1 MNNIDGVV
9 MRQFFY
15 PSAIA
20 VFGVSTGPANL
31 AKNIIHNCLEMG
43 FEGKI
48 YPVGKNPGTVC
59 GRDIIT
65 EPTTLPEG
73 IDLAVILIPV
83 YLVAKTLDICG
94 RKGIRH
100 VIVSTGG
107 YSELNEKNNHAENDL
122 LKTARQH
129 GIRFIGPNCIGII
142 NTGSGLCT
150 PFNPINAKNFKKGPV
165 FGWKGISK
173 L

>member
-1 MNNIDGVV
+1 

-15 PSAIA
+15 PSPIA

-48 YPVGKNPGTVC
+48 YPVGKSPGTVC
-59 GRDIIT
+59 GLDIIT
-65 EPTTLPEG
+65 EPATLPES
-73 IDLAVILIPV
+73 IDLAVILIPAH
-83 YLVAKTLDICG
+83 LVAKTLDICG

-107 YSELNEKNNHAENDL
+107 YSELNEKNNHAENDQFL
-122 LKTARQH
+122 PGFQ
-129 GIRFIGPNCIGII
+129 
-142 NTGSGLCT
+142 
-150 PFNPINAKNFKKGPV
+150 
-165 FGWKGISK
+165 
-173 L
+173 